1 MSRDIH
7 QQSIIIRPY
16 VDYSGGVTPHIMR
29 RGRWRSSLIITRAIK
44 RSSSR
49 DAVSIAD
56 IQKQKAV

>member
-1 MSRDIH
+1 MSQDIH
-7 QQSIIIRPY
+7 RQSIIIRPY
-16 VDYSGGVTPHIMR
+16 IDYSGGVTRHIMR

-56 IQKQKAV
+56 I